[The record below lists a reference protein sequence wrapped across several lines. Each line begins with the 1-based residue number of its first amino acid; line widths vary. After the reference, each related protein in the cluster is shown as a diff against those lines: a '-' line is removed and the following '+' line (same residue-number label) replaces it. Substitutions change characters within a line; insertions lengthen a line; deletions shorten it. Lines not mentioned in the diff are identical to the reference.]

1 MRLYF
6 PLVYRPMIPTQDQ
19 VRHVAKLARLH
30 LTDEEVNMYQGQ
42 LAGIFGYIEK
52 LQEVDISSIKEAK
65 HASRDQMM
73 MRKDEVNMPDI
84 PEQLLA
90 VTQQEI
96 IGGHIAIPAIM
107 KKK

>member
-1 MRLYF
+1 
-6 PLVYRPMIPTQDQ
+6 MIPTQDQ

-30 LTDEEVNMYQGQ
+30 LTDEEVQMYQNQ

-52 LQEVDISSIKEAK
+52 LQEVDISSVENAK
-65 HASRDQMM
+65 HASRDQMIL
-73 MRKDEVNMPDI
+73 RKDEVSMPDDA
-84 PEQLLA
+84 EKLLA
-90 VTQQEI
+90 VTHQEI

>member
-1 MRLYF
+1 
-6 PLVYRPMIPTQDQ
+6 MIPTQDQ

-30 LTDEEVNMYQGQ
+30 LTDEEVTMYQGQ

-52 LQEVDISSIKEAK
+52 LQEVDISGVTEAR
-65 HASRDQMM
+65 HASRDQMI
-73 MRKDEVNMPDI
+73 MRKDEVNMPDDA
-84 PEQLLA
+84 EKLLA
-90 VTQQEI
+90 VTKQEI

>member
-1 MRLYF
+1 
-6 PLVYRPMIPTQDQ
+6 MIPTQDQ

-30 LTDEEVNMYQGQ
+30 LTDEEVNMYQNQ

-52 LQEVDISSIKEAK
+52 LQEVDISSISQAK
-65 HASRDQMM
+65 HASRDQMI
-73 MRKDEVNMPDI
+73 MRKDEVSMPDDAGK
-84 PEQLLA
+84 LLA
-90 VTQQEI
+90 VTKQEI

>member
-19 VRHVAKLARLH
+19 VKHVAKLARLH
-30 LTDEEVNMYQGQ
+30 LTEEEVRMYQGQ

-52 LQEVDISSIKEAK
+52 LQEVDISSVDSAK
-65 HASRDQMM
+65 HASRDAMN
-73 MRKDEVNMPDI
+73 MRKDEVNMPDDA
-84 PEQLLA
+84 EKLLA
-90 VTQQEI
+90 VTKQEI

>member
-6 PLVYRPMIPTQDQ
+6 PLVYQPMIPTQDQ

-30 LTDEEVNMYQGQ
+30 LTDEEVTMYQGQ

-52 LQEVDISSIKEAK
+52 LQEVDISGVTEAR
-65 HASRDQMM
+65 HASRDQMI
-73 MRKDEVNMPDI
+73 MRKDEVSMPDDA
-84 PEQLLA
+84 EKLLA
-90 VTQQEI
+90 VSHQEI

-107 KKK
+107 RKK

>member
-1 MRLYF
+1 
-6 PLVYRPMIPTQDQ
+6 MIPTQDQ

-30 LTDEEVNMYQGQ
+30 LTDDEVKMYQDQ

-52 LQEVDISSIKEAK
+52 LQGVDISSVESTK
-65 HASRDQMM
+65 HASRDQMI
-73 MRKDEVNMPDI
+73 MRKDEVNMPDDASS
-84 PEQLLA
+84 LLA
-90 VTQQEI
+90 VTHREV